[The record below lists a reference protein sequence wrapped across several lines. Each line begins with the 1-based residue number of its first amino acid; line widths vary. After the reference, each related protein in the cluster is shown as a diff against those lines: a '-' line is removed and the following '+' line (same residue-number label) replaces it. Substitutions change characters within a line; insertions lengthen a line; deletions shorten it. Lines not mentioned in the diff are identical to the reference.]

1 MFLKKKI
8 GDLIRSYNSFDLH
21 FGDAFHSPF
30 HIFLNILILFQRK
43 ETISL
48 RFASKRNEWVWL
60 YWNINFRLVNY
71 RHCLKSE
78 PCTHYFIYSS
88 STIAVWYI
96 LIVNPRPMS
105 KLIARTKKRKKKTR
119 KNEIYWQFYNEVKKK
134 KGTKLLRNIIGG
146 KYITPLHLPFSFYFS
161 PILFSLSSAIR
172 IFKHVL
178 FVLSSR
184 VTYF

>member
-105 KLIARTKKRKKKTR
+105 KLIARTKKRKK
-119 KNEIYWQFYNEVKKK
+119 NEKKWDILTILQRSKKK
-134 KGTKLLRNIIGG
+134 KKAQ
-146 KYITPLHLPFSFYFS
+146 SCWE
-161 PILFSLSSAIR
+161 IL
-172 IFKHVL
+172 
-178 FVLSSR
+178 
-184 VTYF
+184 

>member
-21 FGDAFHSPF
+21 FGNAFHSPF
-30 HIFLNILILFQRK
+30 HIFLNILILFQPK

-48 RFASKRNEWVWL
+48 RFASIRNEWVWL

-105 KLIARTKKRKKKTR
+105 KLIARTKKRKK
-119 KNEIYWQFYNEVKKK
+119 NEKKWDILTILQRSKKK
-134 KGTKLLRNIIGG
+134 KRHKVVE
-146 KYITPLHLPFSFYFS
+146 KYYGWKVYYAITSSFFFFFFSYPL
-161 PILFSLSSAIR
+161 
-172 IFKHVL
+172 
-178 FVLSSR
+178 
-184 VTYF
+184 

>member
-48 RFASKRNEWVWL
+48 RFASIRNEWVWL

-105 KLIARTKKRKKKTR
+105 KLIARTKKRKK
-119 KNEIYWQFYNEVKKK
+119 NEKKWDILTILQRSKKK
-134 KGTKLLRNIIGG
+134 KGTKLLRNIMGG
-146 KYITPLHLPFSFYFS
+146 KHITLLHLPFSFYFS

>member
-48 RFASKRNEWVWL
+48 RFASIRNEWVWL

-105 KLIARTKKRKKKTR
+105 KLIARTKKRKK
-119 KNEIYWQFYNEVKKK
+119 NEKKWDILTILQRSKKK
-134 KGTKLLRNIIGG
+134 KRHKVVE
-146 KYITPLHLPFSFYFS
+146 KYYRWKVHYAITSSFFFLFFSYPL
-161 PILFSLSSAIR
+161 
-172 IFKHVL
+172 
-178 FVLSSR
+178 
-184 VTYF
+184 

>member
-30 HIFLNILILFQRK
+30 HIFLNILILFQQK

-48 RFASKRNEWVWL
+48 RFASIRNEWVWL

-78 PCTHYFIYSS
+78 HCTHYFIYFS

-134 KGTKLLRNIIGG
+134 KRHKVVE
-146 KYITPLHLPFSFYFS
+146 KYY
-161 PILFSLSSAIR
+161 R
-172 IFKHVL
+172 
-178 FVLSSR
+178 
-184 VTYF
+184 

>member
-8 GDLIRSYNSFDLH
+8 GDLIRSYKSFDLH

-60 YWNINFRLVNY
+60 YWNINFCLVNY
-71 RHCLKSE
+71 RHCLK
-78 PCTHYFIYSS
+78 
-88 STIAVWYI
+88 
-96 LIVNPRPMS
+96 R
-105 KLIARTKKRKKKTR
+105 
-119 KNEIYWQFYNEVKKK
+119 KK

-146 KYITPLHLPFSFYFS
+146 KYITPSHLPFSFYFS
-161 PILFSLSSAIR
+161 PILPSLSSAIR

>member
-30 HIFLNILILFQRK
+30 HIFLNILILFQQK

-48 RFASKRNEWVWL
+48 RFASIRNEWVWL

-105 KLIARTKKRKKKTR
+105 KLIARTKKRKK
-119 KNEIYWQFYNEVKKK
+119 NEKKWDILTILQRSKKK
-134 KGTKLLRNIIGG
+134 KKAQ
-146 KYITPLHLPFSFYFS
+146 SCWE
-161 PILFSLSSAIR
+161 IL
-172 IFKHVL
+172 
-178 FVLSSR
+178 
-184 VTYF
+184 